1 MLPGVDKFALE
12 GLHLAWISMDQEDR
26 ARALSNLLLPI
37 IPLDLPS
44 TPRVEELGWHRIIAP
59 SWSRDLAS
67 QIYDIRKEFHSA
79 ENNRLFL
86 SRLID
91 SLVRDGMHI

>member
-1 MLPGVDKFALE
+1 
-12 GLHLAWISMDQEDR
+12 MDQEDR
-26 ARALSNLLLPI
+26 ARALSNLLLPL
-37 IPLDLPS
+37 IPLDIPS
-44 TPRVEELGWHRIIAP
+44 TPRVEELGWHRVIAS

-67 QIYDIRKEFHSA
+67 QIYDIKNEFQSA
-79 ENNRLFL
+79 ENERLFL